1 MLCALYVLSVYFCGS
16 FPFEGTLL
24 TKHSLFSTLNWCCFC
39 CFCCCC
45 CLLFYLFAANAKLAD
60 EFLCYCS
67 TGRFLQLPAESVV
80 IVARSFICQC
90 LDLVL
95 NRLTC
100 VHVICLLPA
109 AQLFWF
115 IRVLYKFQC
124 ASSTLTSMLI
134 NEIIQTI
141 LKWLM
146 TFELC
151 ALKCAFKWRIVKLFI
166 LLLCKCMA
174 IFFCYC
180 SCSFVPLK
188 FRVQCTLNVYSPFWV
203 DPFESSNDSKWYIF
217 CWYICARWV
226 FIIWTLWSI
235 RLLNIVQ
242 WKINLRNGQKKMN
255 ERRNKMAWRNKVT
268 RSYLIII
275 RHSFHIYSSPCLFAP
290 HLLLYFIGVFFFFLA
305 GVTKKKQQQQRT
317 HT

>member
-1 MLCALYVLSVYFCGS
+1 M
-16 FPFEGTLL
+16 
-24 TKHSLFSTLNWCCFC
+24 LNWPMNSSVIAQRVG
-39 CFCCCC
+39 
-45 CLLFYLFAANAKLAD
+45 FYSCQQRVF
-60 EFLCYCS
+60 
-67 TGRFLQLPAESVV
+67 VV

-174 IFFCYC
+174 IFFYC
-180 SCSFVPLK
+180 SCSFHLFRSK

-203 DPFESSNDSKWYIF
+203 DPFESSNDSKWYI
-217 CWYICARWV
+217 YIFDTYARV
-226 FIIWTLWSI
+226 GCLSYDM
-235 RLLNIVQ
+235 NIMV
-242 WKINLRNGQKKMN
+242 
-255 ERRNKMAWRNKVT
+255 
-268 RSYLIII
+268 
-275 RHSFHIYSSPCLFAP
+275 YSTPEHC
-290 HLLLYFIGVFFFFLA
+290 
-305 GVTKKKQQQQRT
+305 TMKN
-317 HT
+317 

>member
-1 MLCALYVLSVYFCGS
+1 MFCRCIFVAVFLLKEHFWQNICYFL
-16 FPFEGTLL
+16 LL
-24 TKHSLFSTLNWCCFC
+24 TDAAADAVVASF
-39 CFCCCC
+39 
-45 CLLFYLFAANAKLAD
+45 FYLFAANAQLAD

-67 TGRFLQLPAESVV
+67 TVRFLQLPAESVV

-174 IFFCYC
+174 IFF
-180 SCSFVPLK
+180 F
-188 FRVQCTLNVYSPFWV
+188 
-203 DPFESSNDSKWYIF
+203 
-217 CWYICARWV
+217 
-226 FIIWTLWSI
+226 
-235 RLLNIVQ
+235 LL
-242 WKINLRNGQKKMN
+242 
-255 ERRNKMAWRNKVT
+255 
-268 RSYLIII
+268 
-275 RHSFHIYSSPCLFAP
+275 
-290 HLLLYFIGVFFFFLA
+290 
-305 GVTKKKQQQQRT
+305 
-317 HT
+317 